1 MQADSDATGMIS
13 DGYLVAGFNCP
24 PVRHLIG
31 KSAIT
36 VHHGSNN
43 QEQAGTENKKQF
55 ENTFHRIFPR
65 VSPGSGITCPIHTDV
80 ADPDVA

>member
-43 QEQAGTENKKQF
+43 QEQAGTENKKQL
-55 ENTFHRIFPR
+55 
-65 VSPGSGITCPIHTDV
+65 
-80 ADPDVA
+80 